1 MSRTIDTDIYI
12 TKQGIARHLDA
23 IAEGREIAVTHM
35 VVDSDLLPSNQN
47 PANIESVNPAHE
59 PFTAYVEREGN
70 ILKMFSDIPIGVGG
84 FQLNGIAFLLDDG
97 TVFAYARGFGDYKA
111 ETDPLRIKFE
121 FTSLNTDGIANTYD
135 SSALYVTHEE
145 LKEHIQTHLDHAD
158 PHPQYLLEAH
168 AAVESDIDNKVSSR
182 LKYINLSM
190 LWRALAKNLSEAKA
204 YTVTKYNQA
213 KGYTDTKHGEALTAV
228 NEAKDAALSYTRS
241 KVAQAKAEA
250 KSYTDTKHGEA
261 INHTNV
267 EKGNII
273 TTLKS
278 WANGLFFLKSGG
290 DLSGDIHIKKGSNES
305 GEVVI
310 SEANAEYGGGM
321 QYHGQDNFLQFL
333 TWSKGAARQWF
344 MRVARGSKN
353 INFAGE
359 LYAQVTKRVYHDS
372 YHPRA
377 DVASNAEKL
386 NDKTYTQIIGEAKS
400 FTTEQHEAQ
409 KVYFEDKHNDAIAY
423 TDNKLVEAKQYADSK
438 HNTQQAYINSEVG
451 KAKRFAQGLHDT
463 QQEYVNQQIA
473 AVIGANVPSDLN
485 SIKELIEE
493 IQNNQT
499 AIELMRNIQAKK
511 LDKDATAA
519 NSIKFNGKTYAQA
532 RADFRSGL
540 ITSQR
545 PVSDSVTSNSSTVAA
560 SSKGLRTVYLK
571 AVEAFDLA
579 KAARD
584 IANDKWSY
592 VTATTS
598 RYGATKLS
606 SAINS
611 TSEVLAATPK
621 AVKKAFD
628 KATEAYELAQSIGE
642 GNVTKELGDGWWL
655 GKNAKAASA
664 ASSDKLQGKTKAQ
677 VVTEARSGLAL
688 AKHFKSGYS
697 STENASDAQYK
708 GSRVGA
714 DTAIGIERAT
724 YKMSGCGSMAFISGH
739 IQITNFSQ
747 RGNHD
752 DGVVIVVLKAAIAEV
767 MREAGIT
774 GFNSAYG
781 AGTVQWYT
789 NADYGGED
797 LSPQVLTVTSNNNE
811 TITLSSPQ
819 LDARDENNKHA
830 TIKSGRIYFTIP
842 VHTPAYA

>member
-1 MSRTIDTDIYI
+1 MSRTTDTKIYI

-23 IAEGREIAVTHM
+23 IAERREIAVTHM

-59 PFTAYVEREGN
+59 PFLAYVKREEN
-70 ILKMFSDIPIGVGG
+70 VLKMFSDIPIGVGG

-111 ETDPLRIKFE
+111 KTDPLRIKFE
-121 FTSLNTDGIANTYD
+121 ITSIATDGIANNYD
-135 SSALYVTHEE
+135 SSALFVTHEE

-158 PHPQYLLEAH
+158 PHPQYLQKAH

-190 LWRALAKNLSEAKA
+190 FWRALAKNLSEAKA
-204 YTVTKYNQA
+204 
-213 KGYTDTKHGEALTAV
+213 
-228 NEAKDAALSYTRS
+228 
-241 KVAQAKAEA
+241 
-250 KSYTDTKHGEA
+250 YTDTKHGEA

-305 GEVVI
+305 GEVII

-321 QYHGQDNFLQFL
+321 QYHGQDNFLQLF
-333 TWSKGAARQWF
+333 TWSKDAARQWF

-377 DVASNAEKL
+377 DVATNADKL
-386 NDKTYTQIIGEAKS
+386 NDKTYTQIIGEANS

-409 KVYFEDKHNDAIAY
+409 QVYFEDKHNDAITY
-423 TDNKLVEAKQYADSK
+423 TDHKLVEAKQYTDRK
-438 HNTQQAYINSEVG
+438 HNTQQDYINSEVG

-499 AIELMRNIQAKK
+499 AIELMRNIQTKK

-519 NSIKFNGKTYAQA
+519 NSAKFNGKTYEQA
-532 RADFRSGL
+532 RSDFRSGL
-540 ITSQR
+540 
-545 PVSDSVTSNSSTVAA
+545 
-560 SSKGLRTVYLK
+560 
-571 AVEAFDLA
+571 
-579 KAARD
+579 
-584 IANDKWSY
+584 
-592 VTATTS
+592 
-598 RYGATKLS
+598 
-606 SAINS
+606 
-611 TSEVLAATPK
+611 
-621 AVKKAFD
+621 
-628 KATEAYELAQSIGE
+628 
-642 GNVTKELGDGWWL
+642 
-655 GKNAKAASA
+655 
-664 ASSDKLQGKTKAQ
+664 
-677 VVTEARSGLAL
+677 
-688 AKHFKSGYS
+688 
-697 STENASDAQYK
+697 
-708 GSRVGA
+708 
-714 DTAIGIERAT
+714 
-724 YKMSGCGSMAFISGH
+724 
-739 IQITNFSQ
+739 
-747 RGNHD
+747 
-752 DGVVIVVLKAAIAEV
+752 
-767 MREAGIT
+767 
-774 GFNSAYG
+774 
-781 AGTVQWYT
+781 
-789 NADYGGED
+789 
-797 LSPQVLTVTSNNNE
+797 
-811 TITLSSPQ
+811 
-819 LDARDENNKHA
+819 
-830 TIKSGRIYFTIP
+830 
-842 VHTPAYA
+842 

>member
-1 MSRTIDTDIYI
+1 MSRTTDTKIYI

-59 PFTAYVEREGN
+59 PFTAYVEREEN

-121 FTSLNTDGIANTYD
+121 ITSLNTDGIANTYD

-145 LKEHIQTHLDHAD
+145 LKEHMQTHLDHAD

-213 KGYTDTKHGEALTAV
+213 KSYTDTKHGEALTAV
-228 NEAKDAALSYTRS
+228 NEAKESALAYTRS
-241 KVAQAKAEA
+241 KVAQAKTEA
-250 KSYTDTKHGEA
+250 KSYTDTKYGEA

-305 GEVVI
+305 GEVII

-333 TWSKGAARQWF
+333 TWSKGARQWF

-438 HNTQQAYINSEVG
+438 HNTQQDYINSEVG

-519 NSIKFNGKTYAQA
+519 NSAKFNGKTYAQA

-545 PVSDSVTSNSSTVAA
+545 AVSDSVTSNSSTVAA

-584 IANDKWSY
+584 IANEKWSY

-598 RYGATKLS
+598 RHGATKLS

-642 GNVTKELGDGWWL
+642 GNVTKELGDSWWL
-655 GKNAKAASA
+655 GKNSKAVSA
-664 ASSDKLQGKTKAQ
+664 VTADKIQGKSLSQ
-677 VVTEARSGLAL
+677 VIAEARSGLAL
-688 AKHFKSGYS
+688 AKQFKSGN
-697 STENASDAQYK
+697 STTDNAENVHYTKSY
-708 GSRVGA
+708 VG
-714 DTAIGIERAT
+714 DDENIDIRGAT
-724 YKMSGCGSMAFISGH
+724 YKMSGCGSMAFLS
-739 IQITNFSQ
+739 
-747 RGNHD
+747 
-752 DGVVIVVLKAAIAEV
+752 AAITINGFNQSGNNDTGFQLTITKGALSEC
-767 MREAGIT
+767 MREAGILGWSRAWGT
-774 GFNSAYG
+774 
-781 AGTVQWYT
+781 GTVQWYGSQDYT
-789 NADYGGED
+789 PQSLKVTANA
-797 LSPQVLTVTSNNNE
+797 NE
-811 TITLSSPQ
+811 TITVSTTQ
-819 LDARDENNKHA
+819 LDARDPANHHGKVESAK
-830 TIKSGRIYFTIP
+830 IYFTVPLHNP
-842 VHTPAYA
+842 VYA